1 MGCVTALLVA
11 PMFRRSLVTHAPAEN
26 LIIRLMVGGIFF
38 FEGMQKFLY
47 PGELGS
53 GRFAKIGIPSPE
65 FFGPFVGFFELACG
79 LLLLIGLCT
88 RVAAVPLII
97 TMLVALVTVKIPI
110 LIGAEFMGFAL
121 RPLPRYGFLS
131 MMHEARNDI
140 AMLFGSLYLLITGA
154 GPWSVDAK
162 LSRS

>member
-1 MGCVTALLVA
+1 MT
-11 PMFRRSLVTHAPAEN
+11 PMFRRSLVTHAPSAN

-53 GRFAKIGIPSPE
+53 GRFAKIGIPAPE
-65 FFGPFVGFFELACG
+65 FFGPFVGLFELACG
-79 LLLLIGLCT
+79 LLLLIGLVT
-88 RVAAVPLII
+88 RIAAVPLII

-110 LIGAEFMGFAL
+110 LIGAEFKGFAL

-131 MMHEARNDI
+131 MLHEARNDI
-140 AMLFGSLYLLITGA
+140 AMLLVSLYLLITGA

>member
-1 MGCVTALLVA
+1 
-11 PMFRRSLVTHAPAEN
+11 MFRRSLVTHAPSAN

-53 GRFAKIGIPSPE
+53 GRFAKIGIPAPE
-65 FFGPFVGFFELACG
+65 FFGPFVGFFELVCG

-88 RVAAVPLII
+88 RVATLPLII

>member
-1 MGCVTALLVA
+1 
-11 PMFRRSLVTHAPAEN
+11 MFRRSLVSHAPAAN

-53 GRFAKIGIPSPE
+53 GRFAKIGIPAPE
-65 FFGPFVGFFELACG
+65 FLGPFVGFFELACG

-110 LIGAEFMGFAL
+110 LIGTEFMGFSL
-121 RPLPRYGFLS
+121 RPLPRYGFLR
-131 MMHEARNDI
+131 MIHEARNDI
-140 AMLFGSLYLLITGA
+140 VMLFGSLYLLITGA
-154 GPWSVDAK
+154 GSWSVDAK
-162 LSRS
+162 LSHP

>member
-1 MGCVTALLVA
+1 
-11 PMFRRSLVTHAPAEN
+11 
-26 LIIRLMVGGIFF
+26 MVGGIFF
-38 FEGMQKFLY
+38 FEDMQKFLY

-53 GRFAKIGIPSPE
+53 GRFAKIGIPAPE
-65 FFGPFVGFFELACG
+65 FFGPFVGLFELACG
-79 LLLLIGLCT
+79 LLLLIGLVT
-88 RVAAVPLII
+88 RIAAVPLII

-110 LIGAEFMGFAL
+110 LIGAEFKGFAL

-131 MMHEARNDI
+131 MLHEARNDI
-140 AMLFGSLYLLITGA
+140 AMLLVSLYLLITGA

>member
-1 MGCVTALLVA
+1 
-11 PMFRRSLVTHAPAEN
+11 MFRRSLVTHAPAAN

-53 GRFAKIGIPSPE
+53 GRFAKIGIPAPE
-65 FFGPFVGFFELACG
+65 FLGPFVGFFELACG

-110 LIGAEFMGFAL
+110 LIGTEFMGFSL

-154 GPWSVDAK
+154 GSWSLDAK

>member
-1 MGCVTALLVA
+1 MT
-11 PMFRRSLVTHAPAEN
+11 PMFRRSLVTHAPSAN
-26 LIIRLMVGGIFF
+26 LIIRLMVGGIFL

-53 GRFAKIGIPSPE
+53 GRFAKIGIPAPE
-65 FFGPFVGFFELACG
+65 FFGPFVGFFELVCG

-88 RVAAVPLII
+88 RVATLPLII

-140 AMLFGSLYLLITGA
+140 AMLLGSLYLLITGA

>member
-1 MGCVTALLVA
+1 
-11 PMFRRSLVTHAPAEN
+11 MFRRSLVTHAPAAN

-53 GRFAKIGIPSPE
+53 GRFAKTGIPAPE
-65 FFGPFVGFFELACG
+65 FLGPFVGFFELACG

-110 LIGAEFMGFAL
+110 LIGTEFMGFSL

-154 GPWSVDAK
+154 GSWSLDAK